1 MRTSARALESSLRAD
16 AEANRLRILEAA
28 RTVFAERGID
38 APLDEIARR
47 AGVGNATLY
56 RRFST
61 RESLVAATFDGLAD
75 DWADVAA
82 SALAEPDPWLAFREI
97 VLAVLE
103 LQAADRGAGDVLT
116 RMAFSDRRLD
126 ARRIENFEVFKG
138 IVLRAQAAGKLRRDF
153 VPEDF
158 ALLLMANAGVVS
170 VMSAT
175 APMAWRRF
183 AALFL
188 DGCRQE
194 AASELPKPP
203 SPARVVGA
211 LRRQAEGRANRG

>member
-1 MRTSARALESSLRAD
+1 MRRNARPPESSLRAD
-16 AEANRLRILEAA
+16 AVANRQRILEAA

-56 RRFST
+56 RRFPT
-61 RESLVAATFDGLAD
+61 RESLLAATFDGLAD

-82 SALAEPDPWLAFREI
+82 SALAEPDPWLAFRKV

-103 LQAADRGAGDVLT
+103 LQAADRGAGEVLT

-126 ARRIENFEVFKG
+126 ARRVENFDVFKG
-138 IVLRAQAAGKLRRDF
+138 IVLRAQAAGKLRGDF

-158 ALLLMANAGVVS
+158 ALLLMANAGVVR